1 MKRKGKKKGSTFL
14 IVMVLMSIIFVVG
27 SSMLALTASDYK
39 VRINESK
46 KLQNLYLADSG
57 LDIVENI
64 IIKSTQQIIK
74 YADDKVKK
82 ELLTVSNQNSNGTNI
97 LNNNS
102 ENKKVDSNY
111 ANNKFKEIFLD
122 YITKSQNGMSIFKY
136 LILNEQYIS
145 NIDDTNI
152 DFQEYVNNNSNPNKD
167 FEIQVPEEYTLIEE
181 EVNGQ
186 KQVKAIEIKVLS
198 TFEDKNSELKN
209 KKTISTKFKIKIP
222 EYNTKVSL
230 VDVLNIY
237 NNKAITIDGN
247 LSVKEGGNLNI
258 EGDIWVKG
266 DVEDFKNDSEFIFEK
281 YKGGIEIDSSNFN
294 LVGNIYTGESLNLRN
309 SSNSKIEGSI
319 YAKNLYLGKEID
331 GVYSNKNN
339 LTITKDVIVNN
350 DLALNDK
357 NSNIIIEGD
366 FYGINDQ
373 TEDMK
378 TPEKALN
385 SSSIIVNEN
394 TSSKI
399 NIKGTSYIMGVAYLD
414 VTDLDGNKYETGE
427 SVAVKGNYLAYNDV
441 REIDEST
448 NLKYYGP
455 LQLIEFEN
463 SDNKSSIN
471 KKSDY
476 IYDYYSKEENKDKFQ
491 SGGVTLNN
499 VKSVGISVDK
509 NGKIQKRNLRD
520 TSGSLIYTPDEVQD
534 KQREFIID
542 VLAMG
547 DNTKIGDLNYYDK
560 VKICVSNQIEINNL
574 DVSKSNEDGETG
586 ILIVKNGD
594 IRLTGKKEG
603 LVIVDG
609 NVIIEGD
616 FNFKGAIIATGNI
629 EFKGS
634 GNRSIMYD
642 SNIIK
647 DILVNNEEI
656 KNIFKS
662 TNIVSS
668 EIRVNSNSSIY
679 DKKSFLETS
688 SWKIE
693 K

>member
-186 KQVKAIEIKVLS
+186 RQVKAIEIKVLS

>member
-586 ILIVKNGD
+586 ILIVKNGG